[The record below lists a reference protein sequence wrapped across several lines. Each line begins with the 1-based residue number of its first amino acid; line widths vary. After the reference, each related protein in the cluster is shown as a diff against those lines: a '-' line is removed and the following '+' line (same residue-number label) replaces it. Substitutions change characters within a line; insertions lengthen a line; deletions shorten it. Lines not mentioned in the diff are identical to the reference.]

1 MNKRHE
7 VRYWTEALG
16 GSEDELAA
24 AVAKVGNSAHAV
36 RREVFRAWAYG
47 VPTGRFKDRSAVT
60 AATTKRIAR
69 QASVEALAY

>member
-1 MNKRHE
+1 MSLPPQWQKWAIPLMQYGVKFLE
-7 VRYWTEALG
+7 LG
-16 GSEDELAA
+16 
-24 AVAKVGNSAHAV
+24 HT
-36 RREVFRAWAYG
+36 G